1 MRINKDFNPKYLV
14 FGSLLEYL
22 PSLALGTSLLL
33 AYPWFVVAAKVQ
45 YSGFEG
51 SHYKG
56 KINHSNMF
64 RSFKNTYKYE
74 RGIRGLYQGLVP
86 ASLFIAALYHAD
98 LYYVYKGEELFN
110 VREEIKQLKL
120 KYKF

>member
-1 MRINKDFNPKYLV
+1 
-14 FGSLLEYL
+14 
-22 PSLALGTSLLL
+22 
-33 AYPWFVVAAKVQ
+33 
-45 YSGFEG
+45 
-51 SHYKG
+51 
-56 KINHSNMF
+56 MF
-64 RSFKNTYKYE
+64 RSLKNTFKHE

>member
-1 MRINKDFNPKYLV
+1 MVMRVNKDFNPVYLA
-14 FGSLLEYL
+14 FGSLLDYL

-51 SHYKG
+51 THYNG

-74 RGIRGLYQGLVP
+74 RGIRGLY
-86 ASLFIAALYHAD
+86 
-98 LYYVYKGEELFN
+98 
-110 VREEIKQLKL
+110 
-120 KYKF
+120 